1 MVKVTIRG
9 KEFPLCL
16 TVAAL
21 DKINEKCGGLNKL
34 IDWITGNGN
43 VSEGI
48 CNTAWILGLLIE
60 EGEEN
65 RLVETMFEANAQTE
79 RREVPNS
86 EALAHLL
93 TPRTAKE
100 YRVPVLDAVM
110 ESISQTIEAENS
122 KNGENAGQK

>member
-21 DKINEKCGGLNKL
+21 DKINEKCGGLNHL
-34 IDWITGNGN
+34 IDWIRGNGN
-43 VSEGI
+43 VSAGI
-48 CNTAWILGLLIE
+48 CNTAWALGLLIE

-65 RLVETMFEANAQTE
+65 RLVEAQFEPDAKTE
-79 RREVPNS
+79 RREVPDS
-86 EALAHLL
+86 VALSHLL

-100 YRVPVLDAVM
+100 YTVPVLDAVM

-122 KNGENAGQK
+122 KNGANAEQK